1 MDYDFFPHHAF
12 SAVSSLSL
20 SSALPSESPVSCTG
34 SFLAPFSAQPRE
46 ADIGLYSLR
55 PRRGQHLN
63 LPQPH
68 VYESTSDLPAVLSK
82 HRWEH
87 SLSAK
92 GLRVAVVHKALQ
104 ETGLWMPQYARP
116 LLWAACPQGHLGQHA
131 KKIEPKH
138 HKPTQAN
145 FGECLPISCGS
156 IQRVDP
162 QQL

>member
-1 MDYDFFPHHAF
+1 MPSVLCPPFP
-12 SAVSSLSL
+12 
-20 SSALPSESPVSCTG
+20 SALLFPVNHQFHAQAPSLLLSQHSPERQTLVCILS
-34 SFLAPFSAQPRE
+34 
-46 ADIGLYSLR
+46 
-55 PRRGQHLN
+55 GQGGA
-63 LPQPH
+63 
-68 VYESTSDLPAVLSK
+68 STSISPGLMCMRAHQTFLLCFQSIDGSI
-82 HRWEH
+82 H
-87 SLSAK
+87 SQQK

-116 LLWAACPQGHLGQHA
+116 LLWAAYPQGHLGQHA

>member
-1 MDYDFFPHHAF
+1 MPSELCPPFP
-12 SAVSSLSL
+12 
-20 SSALPSESPVSCTG
+20 SALPSESPVSCTG
-34 SFLAPFSAQPRE
+34 SFLAPFSARPRE

-92 GLRVAVVHKALQ
+92 GLRVAVVCKALPEQ
-104 ETGLWMPQYARP
+104 ETGLWMPQYAWP

-162 QQL
+162 QQLWTVRYSV